1 MVCFNVYDVP
11 PIDVGFKM
19 LVHKHD
25 GQQLLFNL
33 SISGFCLPSWY
44 TQLSLSTRG
53 PHMCLHQRVER
64 NWSHFGI
71 SYHRRSFAAD
81 QTCILRRPSH
91 ASPRIHPSSWRDM
104 RTSRNGRHPFDSI
117 SHVNWMLS
125 SMPFRWINSS
135 STPSSLFFY
144 TPVFVCVLS
153 LHWRR
158 RLNRLRNVC
167 FYHKAFWLV

>member
-1 MVCFNVYDVP
+1 MVCFNVYNVSP
-11 PIDVGFKM
+11 VDVGFKM

-53 PHMCLHQRVER
+53 PHMCLHRRVER

-91 ASPRIHPSSWRDM
+91 ASPRIHPSSWRNM

-125 SMPFRWINSS
+125 LMPFRWINSS
-135 STPSSLFFY
+135 STPSSLFFIHQFLS
-144 TPVFVCVLS
+144 VFCHCTEEGAWIGAETS
-153 LHWRR
+153 
-158 RLNRLRNVC
+158 
-167 FYHKAFWLV
+167 AFIIKHFG